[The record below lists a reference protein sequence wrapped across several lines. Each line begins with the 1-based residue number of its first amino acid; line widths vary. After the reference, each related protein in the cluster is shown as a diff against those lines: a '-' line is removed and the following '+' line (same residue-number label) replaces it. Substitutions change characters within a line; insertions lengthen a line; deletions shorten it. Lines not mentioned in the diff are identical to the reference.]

1 MEDNVLIGKNRRF
14 IEKEK
19 RLEFFESFSWLAYKD
34 SNLDKQ
40 NQNLLCYHYTISQYL
55 CAMDYFQKRC
65 KDKGNFY
72 IYQIFKPKNKY
83 KNKNNAFFYFT
94 TSINGLFMYIL
105 RYKFYKCGFIK
116 KVRFMRR

>member
-1 MEDNVLIGKNRRF
+1 MVREKN
-14 IEKEK
+14 KK

-65 KDKGNFY
+65 KDKAYFY
-72 IYQIFKPKNKY
+72 IYQIFAPKNKY
-83 KNKNNAFFYFT
+83 KNKNSVVFILYTLFY
-94 TSINGLFMYIL
+94 NLFMYCDRIFL
-105 RYKFYKCGFIK
+105 LEKYGSVEKKKGIIHNMCIIPFI
-116 KVRFMRR
+116 

>member
-1 MEDNVLIGKNRRF
+1 MLIGKNRRV

-19 RLEFFESFSWLAYKD
+19 RLDFFESFSWLAYKD

-72 IYQIFKPKNKY
+72 IYQIFEPKNEY
-83 KNKNNAFFYFT
+83 KNKNSAFLYFT
-94 TSINGLFMYIL
+94 NSIYRRLLYIFI
-105 RYKFYKCGFIK
+105 YKQYGYVYIK
-116 KVRFMRR
+116 KIRLMRL